1 MKIRPAQPLVFKH
14 QTDIRAS
21 SKQRQGG
28 QRVKRAKLRTIF
40 LLLSDVIATLT
51 AWKFAQFLNQFYSPL
66 PQALVWWTWLGLPS
80 IFWLFILSTLLL
92 FAHAR
97 LYSYTSAT
105 KDYAK
110 AAQLISY
117 VYLVSL
123 VISYFYNPHVDLPRS
138 LFFSAWFSSIVTV
151 IAGRLLTNLLLY
163 KIEAR
168 QQPIAV
174 FLIAPARRLQ
184 ILSNLIEQQPHYS
197 VIGAAIASTA
207 HSPAIFQSI
216 VRLAPEE
223 VLAEDIPNAE
233 LASSLFWRLR
243 SVGIVLR
250 LLPSSREMIYRRG
263 IPELLANL
271 PTLRI
276 EASFFRGFDYRLKR
290 WLDFGIAA
298 AALLLFLP
306 LFIVI
311 AIVIKT
317 SSSGTIFFCQ
327 ERAGLHGKTFRL
339 WKFRTMISNA
349 PSLQASLEQQNENT
363 DGVMFKIACDP
374 RVTPIGKF
382 LRRTSLD
389 ELPQLFN
396 VLLGQ
401 MSLVGPRPLPLRD
414 TALFEPWHHIRH
426 QVLPGITG
434 LWQIAG
440 RSSIKSF
447 DDAVRLDLHYID
459 NWSLNLDLEILL
471 ETIRIVCSGKG
482 AY

>member
-1 MKIRPAQPLVFKH
+1 MKTRPAKPPASNRLI
-14 QTDIRAS
+14 DIRAA
-21 SKQRQGG
+21 KRQYNKGL
-28 QRVKRAKLRTIF
+28 RSRRIKLRTLF
-40 LLLSDVIATLT
+40 LLSSDIFSILA

-66 PQALVWWTWLGLPS
+66 PETLVWWTWLGLPS
-80 IFWLFILSTLLL
+80 VFWLFIFSTLLL
-92 FAHAR
+92 FAHYR

-105 KDYAK
+105 KDYAT
-110 AAQLISY
+110 AAKLISY
-117 VYLVSL
+117 VYLASL
-123 VISYFYNPHVDLPRS
+123 VISYFYDPHIDLPRS
-138 LFFSAWFSSIVTV
+138 LFFSAWLSSITTV
-151 IAGRLLTNLLLY
+151 VLSRFITNLLLY
-163 KIEAR
+163 KIEIR
-168 QQPIAV
+168 QKPIAV
-174 FLIAPARRLQ
+174 FLIAPAHRLQ
-184 ILSNLIEQQPHYS
+184 VLSKTIEQQPHYS

-216 VRLAPEE
+216 TRLSPEE
-223 VLAEDIPNAE
+223 VLAESLPDAE

-263 IPELLANL
+263 IPEFFASL

-290 WLDFGIAA
+290 WLDFGVAAIAT
-298 AALLLFLP
+298 LFALP
-306 LFIVI
+306 LFFMI
-311 AIVIKT
+311 AIAIKT
-317 SSSGTIFFCQ
+317 SSPGPVFFCQ
-327 ERAGLHGKTFRL
+327 ERAGLHGKTFQV
-339 WKFRTMISNA
+339 WKFRTMVTNA
-349 PSLQASLEQQNENT
+349 PHLQASLEQQNENA
-363 DGVMFKIACDP
+363 DGVMFKMVGDP
-374 RVTPIGKF
+374 RVTPVGKL

-414 TALFEPWHHIRH
+414 TALFEPWHHVRH

-440 RSSIKSF
+440 RSTIKNF

-471 ETIRIVCSGKG
+471 ETLKIVCLGKG